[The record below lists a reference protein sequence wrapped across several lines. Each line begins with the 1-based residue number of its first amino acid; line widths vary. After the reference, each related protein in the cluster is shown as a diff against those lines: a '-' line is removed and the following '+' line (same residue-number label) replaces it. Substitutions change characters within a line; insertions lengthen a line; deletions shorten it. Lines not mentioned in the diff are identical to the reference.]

1 MFKLLLLLVGI
12 IYLVYFALTRKK
24 RENQQKQAEQH
35 SHQDQ
40 YSRRNESPQA
50 KVAKGIVRVVSK
62 FPAVIAAV
70 LVIVLM
76 VDLNSVYVSDGE
88 IKHFSRVYGGVP
100 LPVGHYVATKPMTAN
115 PFGGMK
121 GPQATVFTPGFKWFP
136 LIDVLYTELDEIEI
150 NGTEIDLTKPHSI
163 PANHFAIVNT
173 RDGRPMSD
181 DMILAP
187 KWKDQNEFLDAA
199 TFLSKTDKDG
209 NKLGYRGDQSTL
221 VTGGVI
227 MANKILYSFRNY
239 PAEDIKTGEVG
250 VVRSATDDLPSAFCN
265 DNRRE
270 VRSFNGA
277 VTYLVPKGCAGVW
290 NEHLEP
296 KTYRFHP
303 KVYTITHVPTRQQDF
318 DRFGGYVKKT
328 VSFEMEDDG
337 KIKNIIGSDTI
348 TKPANAEGEAID
360 VVVEGWTVPIDLK
373 TKYQVVDAPLVVATI
388 GDFVQDRNTGLHA
401 VEQFL
406 KNPIESTFRIAAQGQ
421 DIMRC
426 AVYENDVYEGKKLK
440 YAAGT
445 YKDQEC
451 VEESRRLFDLI
462 NNRAEIESESIT
474 ALNEFVSDYGLGI
487 NIQTMGHP
495 NLPVESLIPRMRA
508 NYARQ
513 LQNTFKEE
521 QATYE
526 QRKDSEAARVEAENQ
541 KIVVTAEL
549 RDQAADKIKSEREKL
564 ADARAYELK
573 KEGEG
578 MRDRDIE
585 AAKGQRELVAV
596 MGEEKVQEQVLFKMA
611 VDGAVKNPEM
621 VKTATVF
628 VGGDGGES
636 TTAAATLLGTT
647 NNIAQFLS
655 TDKKGE

>member
-1 MFKLLLLLVGI
+1 MTQLVILVGLI
-12 IYLVYFALTRKK
+12 VFIVFGLMSKK
-24 RENQQKQAEQH
+24 KPDNTAEDTTSEYGKRTNKQQQL
-35 SHQDQ
+35 
-40 YSRRNESPQA
+40 
-50 KVAKGIVRVVSK
+50 AKGVFNFVRK
-62 FPAVIAAV
+62 FSVGIAAV
-70 LVIVLM
+70 AAILIFIDM
-76 VDLNSVYVSDGE
+76 NSVFVPQNE
-88 IKHFSRVYGGVP
+88 MKHFNRVYGGKP
-100 LPVGHYVATKPMTAN
+100 LPVGHYVATEPMTSN
-115 PFGGMK
+115 PWGGMK
-121 GPQATVFTPGFKWFP
+121 GPQATVFTPGFKWFF
-136 LIDVLYTELDEIEI
+136 LIDVLYEELDEITI
-150 NGTEIDLTKPHSI
+150 NGQRIDLTTPHSI
-163 PANHFAIVNT
+163 PANNFAIVNT

-187 KWKDQNEFLDAA
+187 KWADQNEFLDAA
-199 TFLSKTDKDG
+199 TFLTKKDKDG

-227 MANKILYSFRNY
+227 MANKILYSFTNY
-239 PAEDIKTGEVG
+239 RSEDIQTGEVG
-250 VVRSATDDLPSAFCN
+250 VVRSAIN
-265 DNRRE
+265 DKPVEYCMANRRE
-270 VRSFNGA
+270 VKSQQGA
-277 VTYLVPKGCAGVW
+277 VTYLVPKDCAGVW

-318 DRFGGYVKKT
+318 DRFGGYTKKT
-328 VSFEMEDDG
+328 VSFEMQDDG
-337 KIKNIIGSDTI
+337 KINNIIGNDKVS
-348 TKPANAEGEAID
+348 KPANAEGEAID

-388 GDFVQDRNTGLHA
+388 GDFKIQESTGLNA

-421 DIMRC
+421 DILRC
-426 AVYENDVYEGKKLK
+426 AVYEADVVEGKKVVH
-440 YAAGT
+440 AAGT
-445 YKDQEC
+445 YKDQSC
-451 VEESRRLFDLI
+451 VEDSRRLFDLI
-462 NNRAEIESESIT
+462 NNRSEIEEESIT
-474 ALNEFVSDYGLGI
+474 ALNDFVSEYGLGI

-541 KIVVTAEL
+541 QIVVTAEL
-549 RDQAADKIKSEREKL
+549 RDQAADKIKSERQKL

-596 MGEEKVQEQVLFKMA
+596 MGEDKVQEQVLFKMA
-611 VDGAVKNPEM
+611 VDGAVKNPDM

-628 VGGDGGES
+628 VGGENSGGE
-636 TTAAATLLGTT
+636 TAAATLLGTT

-655 TDKKGE
+655 TDKAKAGQ